1 MQEYRP
7 SPGKEYVKVRADLG
21 LDGSIRPLEFR
32 PENGPTVVIDQILD
46 VRQAPAL
53 EAGGQG
59 TRYTCRAGD
68 HIFDLFHDRSLWF
81 VEKD

>member
-7 SPGKEYVKVRADLG
+7 NPGKEYVKVRADFG
-21 LDGSIRPLEFR
+21 LDGSIRPLKFR
-32 PENGPTVVIDQILD
+32 PENGPAVVIDQILD

-53 EAGGQG
+53 KAGGQG
-59 TRYTCRAGD
+59 TRYTCRSGER
-68 HIFDLFHDRSLWF
+68 IFYLFHDRSLWF